1 MRKIGNKDYFS
12 TFTTGDPIS
21 GRSQI
26 QTKHLITVFFFFLR
40 IFDTMSLMYFGWFCL
55 KKNPTKCARNTWVS
69 VSSWRLCTGYP
80 ATHLSFGILFSKL
93 YFFFAMT
100 VFKREIISQS
110 VVTLLKIL
118 VIVFLCAISEM
129 Q

>member
-1 MRKIGNKDYFS
+1 MCE
-12 TFTTGDPIS
+12 
-21 GRSQI
+21 
-26 QTKHLITVFFFFLR
+26 KHLGQCFVLTALHWLPSHSSVF
-40 IFDTMSLMYFGWFCL
+40 S
-55 KKNPTKCARNTWVS
+55 
-69 VSSWRLCTGYP
+69 
-80 ATHLSFGILFSKL
+80 ILFSKL